1 VHCTLAIRC
10 SQLNNL
16 TNMIKLEKFTESDFD
31 NLISWIK
38 SEEELNQFAGP
49 IFSFPLTTEQL
60 NKYVSMTDKE
70 PFKII
75 LEETKE
81 TIGHC
86 ELNHENGNN
95 RLSRIL
101 IGEQSSRSKGYGKIV
116 VAKMVAMLFEK
127 RDVKEVDLNVFD
139 WNLGAI
145 KCYENVGF
153 NIDPENSKTQIVNG
167 KTWTSLHM
175 TMNRNNWLQQCT

>member
-1 VHCTLAIRC
+1 MIR
-10 SQLNNL
+10 
-16 TNMIKLEKFTESDFD
+16 LEKFIESDFD

-60 NKYVSMTDKE
+60 KKYVNMTDKL

-75 LEETKE
+75 LEETNE

-101 IGEQSSRSKGYGKIV
+101 IGEQSARSKGYGKIV
-116 VAKMVAMLFEK
+116 VAKMVEMLFEK
-127 RDVKEVDLNVFD
+127 CDVKEVDLNVYD

-145 KCYENVGF
+145 NCYENVGF
-153 NIDPENSKTQIVNG
+153 KIDPGNSKKQIVNG
-167 KTWTSLHM
+167 KTWTILNM
-175 TMNRNNWLQQCT
+175 TMKRNNWLQQ